1 MTQMSLLLIVAL
13 LASGAVRA
21 TELEMPGPE
30 GPLRGTLLA
39 PESPRA
45 AALILPGS
53 GPTDRDGN
61 SPLGITAAPYRL
73 LAEGLAGRGIA
84 TLRIDKRGIA
94 GSAAALPDADSVRM
108 ADYVADA
115 RNWSARLMEETG
127 APCVWLLGHSEGGL
141 ITLSALGEDP
151 GPYCGAVLIATPG
164 HPLGEILRL
173 QLRANPANAP
183 LLEDA
188 ERIIAALEA
197 GTEVPAEAIPVPLLP
212 LFRPT
217 VQGYLID
224 LLAIDPGEVAG
235 GYEGPLAIV
244 QGTHDLQV
252 YVADAERLA
261 GRAPDAALH
270 LIDGVNHVLKAA
282 PMDRAANIATYAD
295 ADAPLAPEV
304 LDAITGFIRAHTP

>member
-1 MTQMSLLLIVAL
+1 M
-13 LASGAVRA
+13 
-21 TELEMPGPE
+21 
-30 GPLRGTLLA
+30 
-39 PESPRA
+39 
-45 AALILPGS
+45 
-53 GPTDRDGN
+53 
-61 SPLGITAAPYRL
+61 
-73 LAEGLAGRGIA
+73 
-84 TLRIDKRGIA
+84 
-94 GSAAALPDADSVRM
+94 
-108 ADYVADA
+108 
-115 RNWSARLMEETG
+115 
-127 APCVWLLGHSEGGL
+127 
-141 ITLSALGEDP
+141 
-151 GPYCGAVLIATPG
+151 
-164 HPLGEILRL
+164 GEILRL

-197 GTEVPAEAIPVPLLP
+197 GTEVPAEAIPAPLLP
-212 LFRPT
+212 VFRPT

-224 LLAIDPGEVAG
+224 LLAIDPAEVAG

-261 GRAPDAALH
+261 GRVPDAALH
-270 LIDGVNHVLKAA
+270 LIDGVNHVLKTA